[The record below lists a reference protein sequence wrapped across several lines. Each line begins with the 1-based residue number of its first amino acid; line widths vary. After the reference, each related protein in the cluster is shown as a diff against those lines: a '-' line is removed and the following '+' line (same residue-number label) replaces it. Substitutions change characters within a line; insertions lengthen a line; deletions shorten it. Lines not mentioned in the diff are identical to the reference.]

1 MWGRWVL
8 LAIYIIWTAFSLI
21 DIKRNWNDID
31 VDYLSTVVW
40 QFIHALALV
49 FGFVI
54 FIACCIIYF

>member
-8 LAIYIIWTAFSLI
+8 LTIYVIWTAFSLI

-40 QFIHALALV
+40 QFIHALALAC
-49 FGFVI
+49 GFVI
-54 FIACCIIYF
+54 FIAYCIIYF